1 MTVGGLIDQNAELIR
16 FLPLQMDYGT
26 KNVIQGI
33 LCWVEMA

>member
-26 KNVIQGI
+26 KNAKESYVG
-33 LCWVEMA
+33 